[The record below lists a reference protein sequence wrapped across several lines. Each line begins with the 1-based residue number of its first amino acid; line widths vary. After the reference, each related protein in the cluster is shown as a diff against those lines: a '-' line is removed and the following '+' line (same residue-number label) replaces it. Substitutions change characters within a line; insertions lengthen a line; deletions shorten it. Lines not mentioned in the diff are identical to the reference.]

1 MLYDYIII
9 GGGISGLYTYY
20 HLLKNDPS
28 LHILLFEKNNY
39 FGGRIKTKYM
49 KKYGNSY
56 QMEEG
61 AGRFNKNHTLLFQLI
76 EELNLNKDV
85 IKIGGESHF
94 IDTKNEFPEKK
105 YQDKDSFYFID
116 KVLQY
121 ASKEP
126 KEFLKKYSFSEYAF
140 MKLPKKDVEFMI
152 QSTGY
157 YSRILNMNAYNAY
170 DTFRYNIR
178 NDIDYFVLKNGLSS
192 IIKNMLTFIKNKK
205 KHLFVNS
212 ELNSFTYVKENN
224 ENNENKYFEILI
236 NQEKLFRSKKLIF
249 AVPKSTLLTLPYF
262 KKYYSILN
270 SISCVPLCRV
280 YAIYKNPWF
289 EKIGKV
295 TTNNPLKYIIPINAK
310 TGLIMISY
318 TNGKYAIHW
327 KKYLSNKDNVKNNL
341 NNNLKKNIKDVF
353 DKNTENPNYTNI
365 CFWKDGMNYWKPK
378 QNSTVL
384 SKKMMQLDKNIH
396 LYIIGEAYST
406 NQGWMEGA
414 LETSSTLLHLLYN
427 NKK

>member
-28 LHILLFEKNNY
+28 LNILLFEKNNY
-39 FGGRIKTKYM
+39 FGGRVKTKYM
-49 KKYGNSY
+49 KKNGISY

-61 AGRFNKNHTLLFQLI
+61 AGRFNKNHTLLFKLI

-85 IKIGGESHF
+85 IKIGSDSHF

-116 KVLQY
+116 KVLRY

-126 KEFLKKYSFSEYAF
+126 EDFLKKYSFSEYAF

-170 DTFRYNIR
+170 DTFKYNIR
-178 NDIDYFVLKNGLSS
+178 NDIDYYVLKNGLSS
-192 IIKNMLTFIKNKK
+192 IIKNMVTFIKNKK
-205 KHLFVNS
+205 KQLFVNS
-212 ELNSFTYVKENN
+212 ELISFTYHK
-224 ENNENKYFEILI
+224 ENKYFEILI
-236 NQEKLFRSKKLIF
+236 NHEKLFFSKKLIF
-249 AVPKSTLLTLPYF
+249 AVPKSTLLSLPYF
-262 KKYYSILN
+262 KKYSPILN

-280 YAIYKNPWF
+280 YAIYNQHWF
-289 EKIGKV
+289 ESIGKV
-295 TTNNPLKYIIPINAK
+295 TTNNPLKYIIPINTK

-378 QNSTVL
+378 QNSSDL
-384 SKKMMQLDKNIH
+384 SKKIIQLDKNIP
-396 LYIIGEAYST
+396 LYIIGEAYSM

-414 LETSSTLLHLLYN
+414 LETSSALLHLLYN
-427 NKK
+427 DKK